1 MENKFKDDMEKEGN
15 ITFSVI
21 PVEHLVIDSIDR
33 LGDYLLVHVPFLQFD
48 DYQTVVELDENE
60 KKLIAI
66 LLSKREFMEILNNL
80 EYCTLFIRLKL
91 AGKDV
96 KQIVFD
102 VERACDFLAISQYR
116 YDRKE
121 WSMGKPGAIGPYLIM
136 FDINVMTG
144 NIEILYKEK
153 HFYNEIPGIGL
164 EVSYSPLSRDEEF
177 YPIIFLNRNDE
188 VYMTCR
194 YYITK
199 ACRTFTIPSLQS
211 TFSELFATLEGIGM
225 IGCPQFANFTKE
237 NKRLMAVI
245 CDNQNEYERNLDTFC
260 FYSEV
265 LRTLVLHQGHSLLE
279 FMDRKSAFRLLTDIF
294 WKIITFAKKLID
306 TDIYDLNNINTYIE
320 GKIDTF
326 SDHISSVGTSFVL
339 KNEEKGVDG
348 DRDFFIFP
356 IEDLSI
362 NDYIKL
368 GKILI
373 IPVGF
378 LNECSQDINKYL
390 GLEEYFIDRMLT
402 DDMIEQNNEV
412 AFVLLKGEYQMN
424 QFDTTLDSWQY
435 IDDICGE
442 IQNMLVPL
450 FIQRDAM
457 KNRNNCFGAVG
468 VYNGIRGG
476 FIYDSAY
483 DEIISICGRV
493 YSLINSTEFPYI
505 LDDAN
510 IDTEIV
516 DIICSGERNDE
527 VAIGCKNVLIT
538 LGKAMREDDIT
549 YMIMDMFDAV
559 DKIYPCEFNIDPKW
573 KWIAFFVMENRSEYD
588 KHYARLKMIGNFYR
602 TPMYHYGKNVGE
614 LFSKEEDIYLLFNE
628 MKGFLVKCVKKMYTT
643 GIVSWNSLKTY
654 RKSMMNR

>member
-1 MENKFKDDMEKEGN
+1 MENKLKDDMEKEGN

-91 AGKDV
+91 ADKDV
-96 KQIVFD
+96 EQIIFD

-306 TDIYDLNNINTYIE
+306 TDIYDINNINTYIE

-348 DRDFFIFP
+348 DRDVFIFP
-356 IEDLSI
+356 IENLSI

-378 LNECSQDINKYL
+378 LNKCSQDINKYL

-402 DDMIEQNNEV
+402 EDMIEQNNEV

-450 FIQRDAM
+450 FIQRDAT

-573 KWIAFFVMENRSEYD
+573 KWIASFVMENRSEYD
-588 KHYARLKMIGNFYR
+588 KYYARLKMIGNLYR

-628 MKGFLVKCVKKMYTT
+628 MKCFLVKCVKKMYTI
-643 GIVSWNSLKTY
+643 GIVSWDSLKIH
-654 RKSMMNR
+654 RKGMMNR